1 MNIIIIENEGIIA
14 LEMSSIIQQLRP
26 DYRILKVLSSVNSAI
41 EFLKRNRTN
50 IDLIFSD
57 IRLGDGMCFEVF
69 NEVKTSIP
77 IIFCTAFGEYAFQ
90 AINANGI
97 AFLLKPWT
105 IESIQIAI
113 EKFEVFTKVNRKL

>member
-1 MNIIIIENEGIIA
+1 MNIIIIEDEGIIA
-14 LEMSSIIQQLRP
+14 LEISRTIQQLRP
-26 DYRILKVLSSVNSAI
+26 DYRIIKVLPSVSAAI
-41 EFLKRNRTN
+41 KFFKRDKLN

-57 IRLGDGMCFEVF
+57 IQLGDGMCFEVF
-69 NEVKTSIP
+69 DEVKMSVP

-105 IESIQIAI
+105 IESLQSAI
-113 EKFEVFTKVNRKL
+113 EKFEVFTKVNRTL

>member
-1 MNIIIIENEGIIA
+1 MNIIIIEDEGIIA
-14 LEMSSIIQQLRP
+14 LEISRTIQQLRP
-26 DYRILKVLSSVNSAI
+26 DYRILKVLPSVSTAI
-41 EFLKRNRTN
+41 KFLKRDKPN

-57 IRLGDGMCFEVF
+57 IQLGEGMCFEVF
-69 NEVKTSIP
+69 NEVKTSVP

-105 IESIQIAI
+105 IESLQRAI
-113 EKFEVFTKVNRKL
+113 EKFEVFTKVNRNT